1 MAGTVANRRAER
13 RTSLVQGTV
22 LVIDDE
28 ADIRELLELSLVR
41 MGLAVE
47 CAGTVAAAK
56 QLLQSKRY
64 DLCLTDMRLPD
75 GDGLDLVRFIG
86 VECADLPVAVITAFG
101 STENAVAALKSGAF
115 DYLTKPLSLD
125 QLRTLVKS
133 ALSLPQKPAAA
144 RSGEAQLLG
153 SSPGIEQVRSMIEK
167 LARSQAP
174 IYITGE
180 SGSGKELAARLIHG
194 KGSRHEKAFVPVN
207 CGAIP
212 ENLMESEFFG
222 YKKGAFTGA
231 AEDRDGF
238 FQAAS
243 GGTLFLDEVAELPL
257 AMQVK
262 LLRAIQE
269 KRVRKV
275 GAPQEDPVDVRIIC
289 ATHQKLAAL
298 VAAGRFRQD
307 LFYRINV
314 IELPMPPLRECSEDI
329 GAIAGAIL
337 ERLAAQ
343 SGAGAAAHLAP
354 AALEQLAQYDFPGNI
369 RELENILERAL
380 ALSGADLIEVED
392 LRLAP
397 PAALEGEAAPAAAGG
412 AEALPEYLDA
422 LERKAI
428 LEALGKTGFNRTAAA
443 KLLGIT
449 FRQLR
454 YRMQRLG
461 IKEENRP

>member
-1 MAGTVANRRAER
+1 MRRAER
-13 RTSLVQGTV
+13 TGVRPGAQV
-22 LVIDDE
+22 LVVDDE
-28 ADIRELLELSLVR
+28 PDIRELLELTLLK
-41 MGLAVE
+41 MGLGVASVGTIAEAKE
-47 CAGTVAAAK
+47 CLRTG
-56 QLLQSKRY
+56 RY
-64 DLCLTDMRLPD
+64 DLCLTDMRLAD
-75 GDGLDLVRFIG
+75 GEGLELVRHIG
-86 VECADLPVAVITAFG
+86 SLAADLPVAVITAYG
-101 STENAVAALKSGAF
+101 STENAVAALKAGAF
-115 DYLTKPLSLD
+115 DYVSKPVGLE
-125 QLRTLVKS
+125 QLRALVRS
-133 ALSLPQKPAAA
+133 ALSLPERDAASP
-144 RSGEAQLLG
+144 RGQRLLG
-153 SSPGIEQVRSMIEK
+153 ASPPLAQVRQLIAK
-167 LARSQAP
+167 LARTQAP
-174 IYITGE
+174 VYISGE
-180 SGSGKELAARLIHG
+180 SGSGKELAARLIHENG
-194 KGSRHEKAFVPVN
+194 ARRDKPFIPVN

-222 YKKGAFTGA
+222 YRKGAFTGA
-231 AEDRDGF
+231 AEDREGF
-238 FQAAS
+238 FQVAS

-314 IELPMPPLRECSEDI
+314 IELPMPPLRECREDVPLV
-329 GAIAGAIL
+329 AASIL
-337 ERLAAQ
+337 QRLAAQ
-343 SGAGAAAHLAP
+343 SGAAPAQLTP
-354 AALEQLAQYDFPGNI
+354 AALDKLSGYDFPGNI

-380 ALSGADLIEVED
+380 ALSASETIDVED

-397 PAALEGEAAPAAAGG
+397 AEGEGEPAAAGAVP
-412 AEALPEYLDA
+412 AEALPDYLDS

-428 LEALGKTGFNRTAAA
+428 VEALAKTGFNRTAAA
-443 KLLGIT
+443 RLLGIT

-461 IKEENRP
+461 VKEDHRP

>member
-1 MAGTVANRRAER
+1 MRRAER
-13 RTSLVQGTV
+13 AGARADAQV
-22 LVIDDE
+22 LVVDDE
-28 ADIRELLELSLVR
+28 PDIRELLELTLVK
-41 MGLAVE
+41 MGLGVASV
-47 CAGTVAAAK
+47 GTIAEAK
-56 QLLQSKRY
+56 ERLRAERFQ
-64 DLCLTDMRLPD
+64 LCLTDMRLAD
-75 GDGLDLVRFIG
+75 GDGLELVRHIG
-86 VECADLPVAVITAFG
+86 GMAADLPVAVITAYG
-101 STENAVAALKSGAF
+101 SAENAVAALKAGAF
-115 DYLTKPLSLD
+115 DYVSKPVGLE
-125 QLRTLVKS
+125 QLRALVRS
-133 ALSLPQKPAAA
+133 ALALPQRDAVLS
-144 RSGEAQLLG
+144 RGQRLLG
-153 SSPGIEQVRSMIEK
+153 ESAPLAQVRQMIAK
-167 LARSQAP
+167 LARTQAP
-174 IYITGE
+174 VYISGE
-180 SGSGKELAARLIHG
+180 SGSGKELAARLIHEN
-194 KGSRHEKAFVPVN
+194 GSRRERAFIPVN

-231 AEDRDGF
+231 LDDRDGF

-269 KRVRKV
+269 KRARKV

-314 IELPMPPLRECSEDI
+314 IELPMPPLRECRGDI
-329 GAIAGAIL
+329 GVIAGAIL

-343 SGAGAAAHLAP
+343 AGAGAAARLAP
-354 AALEQLAQYDFPGNI
+354 AALESLAAYDFPGNI

-380 ALSGADLIEVED
+380 ALSGAELIEVED
-392 LRLAP
+392 LRLV
-397 PAALEGEAAPAAAGG
+397 PATAEAEGAPAAAVAAGP
-412 AEALPEYLDA
+412 LPDYLDA
-422 LERKAI
+422 LERQAI
-428 LEALGKTGFNRTAAA
+428 VEALGKTGFNRTAAA

-461 IKEENRP
+461 IKEE

>member
-1 MAGTVANRRAER
+1 MPGTVENRRAER
-13 RTSLVQGTV
+13 RTSIVQGTV

-174 IYITGE
+174 VYITGE
-180 SGSGKELAARLIHG
+180 SGSGKELAARLIHS
-194 KGSRHEKAFVPVN
+194 KGSRREKAFVPVN

-231 AEDRDGF
+231 NEDREGF
-238 FQAAS
+238 FQAAN
-243 GGTLFLDEVAELPL
+243 GGTLFLDEVADLPL
-257 AMQVK
+257 PMQVK

-289 ATHQKLAAL
+289 ATHQKLAQL

-314 IELPMPPLRECSEDI
+314 IELAMPPLRDCRDDI
-329 GAIAGAIL
+329 ALIASAIL
-337 ERLAAQ
+337 ERLGTQ
-343 SGAGAAAHLAP
+343 SGNAP
-354 AALEQLAQYDFPGNI
+354 ARLTADAVEELRGYDFPGNI

-380 ALSGADLIEVED
+380 ALSGSREIDVED
-392 LRLAP
+392 LRLS
-397 PAALEGEAAPAAAGG
+397 APANAASA
-412 AEALPEYLDA
+412 AEAGAGVEPGALPDYLDQI
-422 LERKAI
+422 ERKAI

-443 KLLGIT
+443 KILGIT

-461 IKEENRP
+461 IKDDSKT